1 MRKLRLGRPRGSWS
15 GIRRSFLLLRGI
27 LMDMIQGL
35 TDFISS
41 VGFPIAMCA
50 ALFYYVNKLDER
62 HYQELSQLK
71 ETIGQNT
78 EMLKELKLL
87 ISAFIEKDS
96 K

>member
-1 MRKLRLGRPRGSWS
+1 MKILP
-15 GIRRSFLLLRGI
+15 SFKELI
-27 LMDMIQGL
+27 MDMIQGL

-62 HYQELSQLK
+62 HYNELSQLK
-71 ETIGQNT
+71 ETISQNT